1 MGSGWTTCPSC
12 CASRPVRAFR
22 ASGKGHCKA
31 CQDKPLKRLL
41 DPTRSNYMR
50 ARREALCDAY
60 VASLLGL
67 TKASAPRPLIELQR
81 AHLMVRRALKEVG

>member
-1 MGSGWTTCPSC
+1 MSFTTCPSC
-12 CASRPVRAFR
+12 RVSRPVQAFR
-22 ASGKGHCKA
+22 ASGRGHCKA
-31 CQDKPLKRLL
+31 CQKKPLKRLL

-50 ARREALCDAY
+50 VRREALSDDY

-67 TKASAPRPLIELQR
+67 TKATAPPPLIELKR